1 MNVIVKLILVF
12 GFFGLLI
19 FAVISSNVLQRYS
32 YDIYACKNASLP
44 TIELRFN
51 EIKTGQ
57 MAEFKQAN
65 DVKTLRI
72 TENLD
77 DVVSLEADDLS
88 LKLDRN
94 TNRLYQ
100 EINDLLSIFR
110 CEINSFTM

>member
-1 MNVIVKLILVF
+1 MNVLVKLILVF

-65 DVKTLRI
+65 YVKTLRI

>member
-1 MNVIVKLILVF
+1 MNVRVKLILVF

>member
-1 MNVIVKLILVF
+1 MNVLVKLILVF

-65 DVKTLRI
+65 DAKTLRI

>member
-1 MNVIVKLILVF
+1 MNVLVKLILVF

-65 DVKTLRI
+65 DAKTLRI

-110 CEINSFTM
+110 CEMNSFTM

>member
-1 MNVIVKLILVF
+1 MNVLIKLILVF

-32 YDIYACKNASLP
+32 YDIYTCKSASMP
-44 TIELRFN
+44 SIELRFD
-51 EIKTGQ
+51 EIKSGQ
-57 MAEFKQAN
+57 IAEFKQAN
-65 DVKTLRI
+65 DVKNLRI
-72 TENLD
+72 IKILD
-77 DVVSLEADDLS
+77 NVVSLEADDLS

>member
-1 MNVIVKLILVF
+1 MNVLVKLILVF

-32 YDIYACKNASLP
+32 YDIYSCKNATLP
-44 TIELRFN
+44 SIELRFN

-57 MAEFKQAN
+57 MVDFKQAN
-65 DVKTLRI
+65 GMKTLRI

-77 DVVSLEADDLS
+77 GIVSLDAEDLS

-100 EINDLLSIFR
+100 EVKDLVTIFR
-110 CEINSFTM
+110 CESESFSM

>member
-1 MNVIVKLILVF
+1 MNVLVKLILVF

-44 TIELRFN
+44 SIELRFN

-65 DVKTLRI
+65 DVKTLLS

-77 DVVSLEADDLS
+77 DVVSLETDDLS

-94 TNRLYQ
+94 TNRIYQ

>member
-1 MNVIVKLILVF
+1 MNVLVKLILVF

-32 YDIYACKNASLP
+32 YDIYTCKSASMP
-44 TIELRFN
+44 SIELRFD
-51 EIKTGQ
+51 EIKSGQ
-57 MAEFKQAN
+57 IAEFKQAN
-65 DVKTLRI
+65 DVKNLRI
-72 TENLD
+72 IKILD
-77 DVVSLEADDLS
+77 NVVSLEADDLS